1 MADTYEKDLAQK
13 SSLTLADYV
22 RVVGSDNVSYKQLLS
37 SFPAPFRT
45 MSETDMPTLLKS
57 LTQGTYF
64 YRIDNVSGFPVTG
77 GVVYRIV
84 KTHAVNDARA
94 SIVAV
99 PMNASSPDIYTAFVA
114 SASATSISWV
124 KQPTRAEVD
133 LIKKTSNL
141 LRFNS
146 ISSASTQTIEQL
158 GVGDT
163 TYGSYVLFM
172 RVDSAADGAW
182 AGFVRHNAAG
192 YQISEIYKG
201 THAQT
206 PFVNT
211 SGVVK
216 TSSTT
221 AINVHAYFLRLAS
234 WS

>member
-133 LIKKTSNL
+133 AASKVILAKEITQSTSASVTLTAQHTYLVTGAHPFAAGCAYLVAGWASGAARITPILANSNL
-141 LRFNS
+141 SLSLNS
-146 ISSASTQTIEQL
+146 LTLTASLNANITMWIRVLDL
-158 GVGDT
+158 GAN
-163 TYGSYVLFM
+163 S
-172 RVDSAADGAW
+172 
-182 AGFVRHNAAG
+182 
-192 YQISEIYKG
+192 
-201 THAQT
+201 
-206 PFVNT
+206 
-211 SGVVK
+211 
-216 TSSTT
+216 
-221 AINVHAYFLRLAS
+221 
-234 WS
+234 